1 MSILLRFS
9 ALLVMSLAV
18 LLTTGCGKSM
28 TKLLKNPDASYK
40 LRRAEQFFVK
50 KDYIKAQQVY
60 EDIMPFFKTSK
71 EFEDIYYKY
80 AFCAYHLS
88 DFMNAENLFKS
99 YLEIFPTSGRAE
111 EIDYMRAYCFYKQ
124 SPKAQLD
131 QTSTLRAMGMM
142 QTFINTHPGSP
153 RNKEAND
160 IIDICRAKLETKDFL
175 SAQLYYDLGQFRAA
189 GVAFTSL
196 LNAYPESYRADEYK
210 LMVIK
215 SYFRFAEMSIEDK
228 KVERFEQ
235 VVNECFEFVD
245 RYPES
250 KLRKEVDNFLNSS
263 QNNIKILTNEQT
275 KTPA

>member
-18 LLTTGCGKSM
+18 LFTTGCGKSM

-235 VVNECFEFVD
+235 VLNECFEFVD